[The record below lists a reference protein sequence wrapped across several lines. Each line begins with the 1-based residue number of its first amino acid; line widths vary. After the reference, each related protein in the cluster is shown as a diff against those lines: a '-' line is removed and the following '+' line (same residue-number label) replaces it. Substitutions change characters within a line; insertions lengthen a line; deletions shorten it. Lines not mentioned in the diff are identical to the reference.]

1 MRPVDPGI
9 AYLNGLLDERFLAE
23 VRRDAR
29 RLGYLDEAE
38 MDPAEEEQ
46 SSAASGR
53 AQDQY
58 EAELIEEA
66 RAIVSG
72 ASKAPPSVEH
82 LRVLTARLSRPEIA
96 DGSPF

>member
-1 MRPVDPGI
+1 M
-9 AYLNGLLDERFLAE
+9 AYLHSLMDERFLAE
-23 VRRDAR
+23 VRRDAK
-29 RLGYLDEAE
+29 RLGYLDKEAE
-38 MDPAEEEQ
+38 MDPTTEEQ

-66 RAIVSG
+66 RAIVNG

-82 LRVLTARLSRPEIA
+82 LRVLTARLSRPEFA